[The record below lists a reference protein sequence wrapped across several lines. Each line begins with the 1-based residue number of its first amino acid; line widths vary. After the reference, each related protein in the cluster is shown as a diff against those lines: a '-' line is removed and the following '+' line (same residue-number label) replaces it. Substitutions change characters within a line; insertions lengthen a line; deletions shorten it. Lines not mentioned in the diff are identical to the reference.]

1 MKVLQAEKERA
12 VSAFARKCITDKST
26 KLNAKQQNNKIKK
39 KQKKREKVS
48 ESPIKGKF
56 LNCLHV
62 KTTKLK
68 SIHLSLP
75 PQSIGIIFIA
85 LLKALKYLR
94 NLRSKNLRK
103 PNSQA

>member
-1 MKVLQAEKERA
+1 MKVLQAEKARA
-12 VSAFARKCITDKST
+12 VSAFERKCITDKSA
-26 KLNAKQQNNKIKK
+26 KLNEKQQNNKKKK

-48 ESPIKGKF
+48 ESPKKGKF
-56 LNCLHV
+56 LNCLYV

>member
-1 MKVLQAEKERA
+1 MKVLQAEKARA
-12 VSAFARKCITDKST
+12 VSAFERKCRTDKSA
-26 KLNAKQQNNKIKK
+26 KLNENQKNNKIKK

-48 ESPIKGKF
+48 ESPKKGMF
-56 LNCLHV
+56 LNCLYV

-94 NLRSKNLRK
+94 NLRSKYLMK

>member
-26 KLNAKQQNNKIKK
+26 KLNAKQQNNKKKK

-48 ESPIKGKF
+48 ESPKKGMF
-56 LNCLHV
+56 LNCLYV

-94 NLRSKNLRK
+94 NLRLKNLRK